1 MLTVIVDGD
10 NITRALH
17 LTRPPQVEEFLQQLE
32 MAAIAKDWEVIVV
45 FDGPQRF
52 FPREEGPLVVRYAL
66 GRTADS
72 MIERTVYKSASRSE
86 MIVVTHDRA
95 EGNLVL
101 GMGGRV
107 WNAQR
112 LQEEMG

>member
-1 MLTVIVDGD
+1 MKLTQ
-10 NITRALH
+10 
-17 LTRPPQVEEFLQQLE
+17 PPQIERFLQRLE

-52 FPREEGPLVVRYAL
+52 LPREEGPVVVRYAL

-72 MIERTVYKSASRSE
+72 MIERTVYQTVNRSE
-86 MIVVTHDRA
+86 TIVVTQDRA
-95 EGNLVL
+95 EGDLVL

-107 WNAQR
+107 WNAR
-112 LQEEMG
+112 RFQEELG